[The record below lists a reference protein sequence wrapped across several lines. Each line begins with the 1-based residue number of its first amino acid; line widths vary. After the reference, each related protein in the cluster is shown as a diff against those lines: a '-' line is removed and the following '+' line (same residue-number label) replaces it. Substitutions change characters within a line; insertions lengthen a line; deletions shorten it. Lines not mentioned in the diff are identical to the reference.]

1 MILVDTSVFLAIGH
15 RAVPDAADTEH
26 GAGLG
31 EEQPVVPDL
40 QAEFA
45 GVLSVELFD
54 IALSGAGKAQQSVE
68 DAPGSGLVE
77 AADVGAG
84 FFRPLDVEGHFFPP
98 RPPLLNQEGNLRTPL
113 LD

>member
-1 MILVDTSVFLAIGH
+1 M
-15 RAVPDAADTEH
+15 DAEG
-26 GAGLG
+26 GASLG
-31 EEQPVVPDL
+31 EEQPVVPDW

-45 GVLSVELFD
+45 SVLSAELLD
-54 IALSGAGKAQQSVE
+54 VALSGADKAQQSVE

-84 FFRPLDVEGHFFPP
+84 LFRPLNVESHFFPP
-98 RPPLLNQEGNLRTPL
+98 RLPLLNQEGNLRTPL